1 MKSKLIAKTLGLIAL
16 ASVAITAPIA
26 HANDWQDD
34 NRYGGYSDADDD
46 RGYPMERM
54 REGFRFAQ
62 IINDRQDQQLDTIM
76 TGVVNNSLS
85 KNLFIRLMLEQKNI
99 RALER
104 SFMGDRFM
112 TEPEFR
118 RLNRSLDLA
127 DRNIRIAQQSDH
139 SRSSQRYPQRPWA
152 GQ

>member
-46 RGYPMERM
+46 RGYPME
-54 REGFRFAQ
+54 
-62 IINDRQDQQLDTIM
+62 
-76 TGVVNNSLS
+76 
-85 KNLFIRLMLEQKNI
+85 NLFIRLMLEQKNI

-139 SRSSQRYPQRPWA
+139 SRSSQRYPQRPWV